1 MPYSDNGDVQGLLTR
16 CKNAN
21 ILEKSS
27 RRDKETLAKK
37 LYILEV
43 KKDKEKAIQYG
54 PTRTIPKQTNST
66 ALAVYDLLTSPER
79 CALVMGHL
87 ITRIRPKDE
96 QRKKGSIS
104 KDALSRMAGFLQGT
118 HHKHVYAVTTK
129 LPAIVCIHAHPDIDD
144 IET

>member
-1 MPYSDNGDVQGLLTR
+1 MRLDPLDTKKKATTSESQQVDTDHLKLSRKIEEDLDHYTTYRDMPYSDNGDVQGLLTR

-87 ITRIRPKDE
+87 ITRI
-96 QRKKGSIS
+96 
-104 KDALSRMAGFLQGT
+104 
-118 HHKHVYAVTTK
+118 
-129 LPAIVCIHAHPDIDD
+129 
-144 IET
+144 